1 MQLFHQQEG
10 TEETITSRNDESLD
24 VVEEEQEQGHD
35 TSVLLE
41 QQTSSSSASM
51 SEQFDHLDQ
60 LFTNQELEIAKMDVM
75 NLNMELKKKNDTI
88 REMQKRLDVEKNI
101 VSKLELER
109 DLADAESKLVRNQ
122 IKDILQ
128 CYSSMSSS
136 SKDEPTTNNNDPLQ
150 YVVAHQF
157 VPSFPTHQTQYSN
170 YECWKK
176 DDDELTMDHHLDL
189 EAKLLK
195 GWQHQE
201 KLVYSIS
208 KHFEKAQGTVSID
221 QQNLYK
227 ERRHGWLKFFP
238 LPYKKDGAGGVSMPS
253 FIICPT
259 RGVRRL
265 FVFHKVSKKKKRKKK
280 KKETN
285 KQQKKKLFRL
295 LLNQPEYEH
304 VYQSMTD
311 DNDARTIQHRVKKAD
326 GKDDQDDD
334 DDDDDER
341 TAFSNDDTTATVT
354 NQHDQQDFT
363 NLCPRL
369 IMESSTSRLRK
380 SPSCLIQEF
389 LSCHESNRKY
399 VKDIRTLLHLQA
411 TRIHD
416 LENELCRFLYHCFP
430 TTSPS
435 SSCCSSNT
443 STTSIASNSR

>member
-10 TEETITSRNDESLD
+10 TEETIISRNDESLD
-24 VVEEEQEQGHD
+24 VVEEEQEQGQD
-35 TSVLLE
+35 AGVLLE
-41 QQTSSSSASM
+41 QQSFLSSASM

-88 REMQKRLDVEKNI
+88 REIQKRLDVEKNI

-109 DLADAESKLVRNQ
+109 DLANAESKLVRNQ

-128 CYSSMSSS
+128 CYSSMRS
-136 SKDEPTTNNNDPLQ
+136 SKDEPNTKNNDPLQ

-170 YECWKK
+170 YEWKK

-189 EAKLLK
+189 EAKLLE
-195 GWQHQE
+195 GWQYQE
-201 KLVYSIS
+201 KLVYLIS
-208 KHFEKAQGTVSID
+208 KHFEKKQGTAVSID
-221 QQNLYK
+221 QQNLNT
-227 ERRHGWLKFFP
+227 ERRHFWLKFFP
-238 LPYKKDGAGGVSMPS
+238 LPYKNDRTGGVSMPS

-265 FVFHKVSKKKKRKKK
+265 FIFHKVSKKKKRKK

-285 KQQKKKLFRL
+285 KQQKKKLFRH
-295 LLNQPEYEH
+295 LLNQSEYEY
-304 VYQSMTD
+304 VYQPITD
-311 DNDARTIQHRVKKAD
+311 DNDARTIQNQVKKAD
-326 GKDDQDDD
+326 GKDDQD

-354 NQHDQQDFT
+354 NHDQQDFT
-363 NLCPRL
+363 NLRPEL
-369 IMESSTSRLRK
+369 VIESSTSRLRT

-399 VKDIRTLLHLQA
+399 VEDIRTLLNLQA

-416 LENELCRFLYHCFP
+416 LENELCRVLYHCFP

-443 STTSIASNSR
+443 STTSSASNTR